1 MIQKN
6 FKLLLFSLMFI
17 IASYTFMGGDCNSN
31 NNNNDI
37 TAPTTNTVS
46 PPGSF
51 TFNVDA
57 VAGGD
62 ASVTFNWTA
71 SPDANKSNF
80 KGYRI
85 ITAEVDSNGNVTS
98 ILQEVARIKNLT
110 YSIDPLDRG
119 RRYKSFLFAEL
130 EDGTLSDT
138 LKTEVYAAVFY
149 NTDGVIDSYVQNS
162 STMSGF
168 GWNISTGVGTP
179 YSYTQGNAALIDLHL
194 EETHGAP
201 YFYTPNA
208 FGGSFKL
215 TRMKLV
221 GSGQSAFDET
231 NLPNTDETILLAEN
245 DNVYLLSTQEGYYIK
260 IWIKSVDPPG
270 LNHDHFTIHFD
281 YKVQPIQGLRVL

>member
-1 MIQKN
+1 MKQKN
-6 FKLLLFSLMFI
+6 FKALLLSLI
-17 IASYTFMGGDCNSN
+17 ILTAIFLGGCSTDN
-31 NNNNDI
+31 NNGLTSPD
-37 TAPTTNTVS
+37 TNTVS
-46 PPGSF
+46 PPASF

-85 ITAEVDSNGNVTS
+85 ITAEVDSNGNITS
-98 ILQEVARIKNLT
+98 VLQEASRIKNLT

-119 RRYKSFLFAEL
+119 RRYKTFLCSEL

-138 LKTEVYAAVFY
+138 LKTEIYAAVFY

-168 GWNISTGVGTP
+168 GWDISTGVGTP

-194 EETHGAP
+194 EETHSAP

-215 TRMKLV
+215 TRMKLI
-221 GSGQSAFDET
+221 GSGQAGFDET
-231 NLPNTDETILLAEN
+231 NLHEADETILLAEN
-245 DNVYLLSTQEGYYIK
+245 DNVYLLKTQDNYYIK
-260 IWIKSVDPPG
+260 IWIKSVDPPS
-270 LNHDHFTIHFD
+270 LTSDHFTIHFD
-281 YKVQPIQGLRVL
+281 YKVQPIKGLRVL

>member
-1 MIQKN
+1 MMQKRFN
-6 FKLLLFSLMFI
+6 WLLSVLMSLI
-17 IASYTFMGGDCNSN
+17 ISYTFMGGDCNKDN
-31 NNNNDI
+31 NDDI

-98 ILQEVARIKNLT
+98 VLQEVSRIKNLT

-119 RRYKSFLFAEL
+119 RRYKTYLCSEL
-130 EDGTLSDT
+130 EDGTLSDS
-138 LKTEVYAAVFY
+138 LETEIYAAVFY

-162 STMSGF
+162 STLSGF
-168 GWNISTGVGTP
+168 GWNISTGAGTP

-194 EETHGAP
+194 EETHSAP

-208 FGGSFKL
+208 FDDNFKL

-221 GSGQSAFDET
+221 GSGKTGFDET
-231 NLPNTDETILLAEN
+231 NLPEADVTILSVEY
-245 DNVYLLSTQEGYYIK
+245 DNVYLLRTQDDYYIK
-260 IWIKSVDPPG
+260 IWIKSVEPPG
-270 LNHDHFTIHFD
+270 LTQDYYTIHFD
-281 YKVQPIQGLRVL
+281 YKVQPIKGLRVL